1 MSDNKPCIPPREE
14 LIKTLGSCVD
24 SVFEMMVSSFEDNTL
39 KRIDE
44 YQDSHDGKPMIEGL
58 DEAALNE
65 LNQKRVVLDIT
76 GDATGYMTLHCSPEG
91 AASIARG
98 LLMMEA
104 DERLEL
110 EDVCDAL
117 GECANMLAGALKS
130 QALDPIGDFHLS
142 TPRFDCDSRH
152 DEDPLVY
159 QVSKGLMSLEI
170 RFKE

>member
-1 MSDNKPCIPPREE
+1 MSDNKPCIPGREE
-14 LIKTLGSCVD
+14 LIKTLSTCVD
-24 SVFEMMVSSFEDNTL
+24 SVFEMMVSSFEDSTL

-44 YQDSHDGKPMIEGL
+44 FNESHDGGIKIEGL

-65 LNQKRVVLDIT
+65 LNEKRVVLDIT

-104 DERLEL
+104 DESLEL

-130 QALDPIGDFHLS
+130 EALDPIGDFHLS
-142 TPRFDCDSRH
+142 TPHFDSDGH
-152 DEDPLVY
+152 HAEDPLVY